1 MNNFTLRTITGLSL
15 AFIVIITLI
24 LNKWLFAGAFLI
36 ITVLGLNEFYSLVS
50 SKTVKPQKVFGI
62 ISGALWFIGYALV
75 SLSPNEALNFL
86 DTGIGFFLIFLP
98 ILFLFMVPFL
108 ELFRRYPNPLLNV
121 AYTWFGLV
129 YIPFSLSLLI
139 LLGNKLIL
147 EFHGVPVLL
156 LGYFIII
163 WFYDTAAYLYGSR
176 FGKHKF
182 MERISPKKTWEGTI
196 AGVIIAILTATGLSF
211 LFREVSRP
219 DWFILMGI
227 VIVFGTAGDLFE
239 SLIKRSLSIK
249 DSGSLLPGHGGILD
263 RFDAIFL
270 SAPFVFLF
278 YIIRLYHSLS

>member
-15 AFIVIITLI
+15 AFIVILSLI

-36 ITVLGLNEFYSLVS
+36 VTILGLNEFYSLVS
-50 SKTVKPQKVFGI
+50 SETVKPQKIFGI
-62 ISGALWFIGYALV
+62 ISGAIWFIGYALV
-75 SLSPNEALNFL
+75 ALSPNEALNLF
-86 DTGIGFFLIFLP
+86 DSGIGFFLIFLP
-98 ILFLFMVPFL
+98 ILILFLVPFG
-108 ELFRRYPNPLLNV
+108 ELFRRHLNPLVNV

-139 LLGNKLIL
+139 LLDNKLSPV
-147 EFHGVPVLL
+147 FHGVPVLL
-156 LGYFIII
+156 LGYFILV
-163 WFYDTAAYLYGSR
+163 WFYDTAAYLFGSR

-196 AGVIIAILTATGLSF
+196 AGVIIAIMTAMGLSF
-211 LFREVSRP
+211 LFSEISRI

-239 SLIKRSLSIK
+239 SLIKRNLSIK
-249 DSGSLLPGHGGILD
+249 DSGNLLPGHGGILD
-263 RFDAIFL
+263 RFDAVFL

-278 YIIRLYHSLS
+278 YIIRLYYS

>member
-15 AFIVIITLI
+15 AFIVLLSLV
-24 LNKWLFAGAFLI
+24 LNKWLFAGAFLVVTI
-36 ITVLGLNEFYSLVS
+36 LGLNEFYSLVTS
-50 SKTVKPQKVFGI
+50 GTARPQKIFGV
-62 ISGALWFIGYALV
+62 ISGGIWFSGYALV
-75 SLSPNEALNFL
+75 ALSPNKVLNLF
-86 DTGIGFFLIFLP
+86 DAGIGFFLIFLP
-98 ILFLFMVPFL
+98 ILILFLVPFA
-108 ELFRRYPNPLLNV
+108 ELFRRHPNPLVNV

-139 LLGNKLIL
+139 LLANKLTV
-147 EFHGVPVLL
+147 EFHGIPVLL
-156 LGYFIII
+156 LGYFILV

-196 AGVIIAILTATGLSF
+196 AGVIVATLTATGFSF
-211 LFREVSRP
+211 LFREISRI

-227 VIVFGTAGDLFE
+227 IIVFGTAGDLFE
-239 SLIKRSLSIK
+239 SLIKRNLSIK

-263 RFDAIFL
+263 RFDAVFL

-278 YIIRLYHSLS
+278 YIIRLYYS

>member
-15 AFIVIITLI
+15 AFIVIISLI

-36 ITVLGLNEFYSLVS
+36 VTVLGLNEFYSLVS
-50 SKTVKPQKVFGI
+50 SETARPQKIFGI
-62 ISGALWFIGYALV
+62 ISGALWFIVYALIA
-75 SLSPNEALNFL
+75 LSPNEALNLF

-98 ILFLFMVPFL
+98 ILILFLVPFG
-108 ELFRRYPNPLLNV
+108 ELFRRHPNPLVNV

-139 LLGNKLIL
+139 LLGNKLSPV
-147 EFHGVPVLL
+147 FHGVPVLL
-156 LGYFIII
+156 LGYFILI
-163 WFYDTAAYLYGSR
+163 WFYDTAAYLFGSR

-211 LFREVSRP
+211 LFREISRP

-227 VIVFGTAGDLFE
+227 VIIFGTAGDLFE
-239 SLIKRSLSIK
+239 SLIKRNLSIK

-278 YIIRLYHSLS
+278 YIIRLYYS